1 MIKKKIREKVMLKAD
16 GFNEA
21 IMGIVQRCGQEDVI
35 LYDTDK
41 VIEGLM
47 NGDDMSYEEAVE
59 YFDFN
64 IRGAWMGDGT
74 PAFFSKASFD
84 EIKEVIGDDIEDLL

>member
-1 MIKKKIREKVMLKAD
+1 MSEMLRAE

-21 IMGIVQRCGQEDVI
+21 IMGIVQRSGQDDVI

-47 NGDDMSYEEAVE
+47 NGDAMSYEEAVE
-59 YFDFN
+59 YFDYN
-64 IRGAWMGDGT
+64 ILGAWMGDAT
-74 PAFFSKASFD
+74 PAFFSKASYD
-84 EIKEVIGDDIEDLL
+84 ELHELIGDDLEDLL

>member
-1 MIKKKIREKVMLKAD
+1 MSKLLIAD

-35 LYDTDK
+35 LYDADK

-47 NGDDMSYEEAVE
+47 NGDEMTYEEAAE
-59 YFDFN
+59 FFEFN
-64 IRGAWMGDGT
+64 ILGSWMGDNT

-84 EIKEVIGDDIEDLL
+84 ELQEIIGDDLEDLL